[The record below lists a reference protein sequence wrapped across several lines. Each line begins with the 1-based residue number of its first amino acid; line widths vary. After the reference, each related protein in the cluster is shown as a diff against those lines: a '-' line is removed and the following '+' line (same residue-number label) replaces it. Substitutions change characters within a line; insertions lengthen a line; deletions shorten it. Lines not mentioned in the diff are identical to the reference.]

1 MLKVFGFV
9 RRNSRLT
16 HEEYAAA
23 HAGYHASYG
32 RRLAGIRGYVLNVR
46 ASRPLADAI
55 GADLAARLNVNEPE
69 GFDDAWDG
77 WGQLM
82 FDDLPAYLAAR
93 TPVPD
98 RAGPNGLEIDPLI
111 AQVGGDGPYLY
122 SGSAMQFAVDEH
134 IMVPVL
140 RPERKLFKL
149 VQFVKRRDGVSM
161 DDFKAAWTAE
171 HAVLVPRIPGLH
183 GHIINF
189 RNDLDVMTGFVTLES
204 EGFTPEGI
212 ARRERFYGWW
222 DCLAEMWFDG
232 VEAFVKAQKT
242 LGPAANPKDRSEE
255 RYAALWHRA
264 VDETIAVPPDRTLEW

>member
-9 RRNSRLT
+9 RRNPRLT

-23 HAGYHASYG
+23 HAGHHASYG
-32 RRLAGIRGYVLNVR
+32 RRLTGIRGYVLNVR

-55 GADLAARLNVNEPE
+55 GADLAARLTVNEPE

-98 RAGPNGLEIDPLI
+98 RAGPDGLEIDPLV

-122 SGSAMQFAVDEH
+122 SGSAMQFAVEEH
-134 IMVPVL
+134 VLVPVL

-149 VQFVKRRDGVSM
+149 VQFAKRRDGLSM
-161 DDFKAAWTAE
+161 EDFKAAWTGA
-171 HAVLVPRIPGLH
+171 HAARVAGLR
-183 GHIINF
+183 GQIINF
-189 RNDLDVMTGFVTLES
+189 RTDLDVLTGFVNLS
-204 EGFTPEGI
+204 AEGFTQAGI
-212 ARRERFYGWW
+212 ARREAFYGWW
-222 DCLAEMWFDG
+222 DGIAELWFDTPEQLAAG
-232 VEAFVKAQKT
+232 VRTGAFDHLPADAGFCREVCET
-242 LGPAANPKDRSEE
+242 LVVAPDRSVAG
-255 RYAALWHRA
+255 RSR
-264 VDETIAVPPDRTLEW
+264 